1 MALAALAVVALAQG
15 VLAVVALAPVALAL
29 VAVVMTEG
37 PRWDCRLGL
46 RPGCASPSDFA
57 RVAIGCEG
65 S

>member
-1 MALAALAVVALAQG
+1 VALAALAVVALAQG
-15 VLAVVALAPVALAL
+15 ALAL
-29 VAVVMTEG
+29 VAVVMTDG

-46 RPGCASPSDFA
+46 RPGCACPSDFA